1 MTLGS
6 HVTPPWPSPPV
17 SKPPQAENVRVAI
30 AARPPVLAPEEDEQL
45 LLDAGFSDV
54 NLFYA
59 GFAFRGWIAYA

>member
-1 MTLGS
+1 M
-6 HVTPPWPSPPV
+6 
-17 SKPPQAENVRVAI
+17 RVAI

-45 LLDAGFSDV
+45 LLNAGFSDV